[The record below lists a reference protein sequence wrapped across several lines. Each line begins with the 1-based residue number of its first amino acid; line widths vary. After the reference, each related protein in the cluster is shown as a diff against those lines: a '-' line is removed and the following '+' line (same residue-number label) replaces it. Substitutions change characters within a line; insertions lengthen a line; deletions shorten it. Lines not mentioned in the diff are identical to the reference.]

1 VDELRG
7 ALWDAGVWEDA
18 LAADD
23 REIYLTY
30 QVHNEAIAIPENI
43 DCIRALTRLE
53 TSAERSIAKTN
64 AALGV
69 TGAFLPAT
77 TRPIPH
83 LAGAEGAHD

>member
-1 VDELRG
+1 VIISVTLNPAVDQT
-7 ALWDAGVWEDA
+7 AWV
-18 LAADD
+18 D
-23 REIYLTY
+23 RS
-30 QVHNEAIAIPENI
+30 
-43 DCIRALTRLE
+43 IRALTRLE
-53 TSAERSIAKTN
+53 TSADRSIEKTN